1 MKRIAIIGVILEDPK
16 GYQYQFNELVSQQK
30 NMVKG
35 RMGLPFDDLHLAV
48 ISLVI
53 EGTMD
58 EINSFTGKLGRIPSV
73 TVKTAISQKII
84 DGENETG
91 KGK

>member
-1 MKRIAIIGVILEDPK
+1 MKRIAIVGVILEDPK
-16 GYQYQFNELVSQQK
+16 GYQHAFNEVVSQQK

-35 RMGLPFDDLHLAV
+35 RMGLPFDDMGLAV
-48 ISLVI
+48 ISLVV

-73 TVKTAISQKII
+73 TVKTAISQKVV
-84 DGENETG
+84 GQAE
-91 KGK
+91 